1 MAAYNGEKY
10 IEEQIDSVM
19 QQKDVRIKLYI
30 RDDGSTDNTV
40 DILRKMEN
48 RYKENLHWEAG
59 KNIGYRRGF
68 LLLLKECEE
77 ADYYAFSDQ
86 DDVWD
91 PYKIS
96 RAVRMLSDRDDK
108 HVLLYAS
115 ALYLTDSNLQ
125 NRVLKKYDKSRQSLK
140 AYFLR
145 GSLSGCTF
153 VFNNT
158 LREKVN
164 KIELGEL
171 PDQSFPSHDAL
182 TAVCAYAL
190 GDVVV
195 DEQSFILHRRHENSW
210 GADGRSLIKRIKLEF
225 SMIFSRKNVASIMAG
240 KILTLYA
247 SELESGKRDFLETVK
262 NNSESM
268 KNRWKL
274 ICYPGFRAENKIM
287 NVLTYLKILIGR
299 Y

>member
-125 NRVLKKYDKSRQSLK
+125 NRVLKKYDKSRQNLK

-145 GSLSGCTF
+145 GALAGCTF
-153 VFNNT
+153 VFNNA

-164 KIELGEL
+164 RIELGEL

-182 TAVCAYAL
+182 TAICAYAL
-190 GDVVV
+190 GEVIV
-195 DEQSFILHRRHENSW
+195 DEQPFILHRRHENSW
-210 GADGRSLIKRIKLEF
+210 GADGRSLIKRIKMEF
-225 SMIFSRKNVASIMAG
+225 TRIFSRTHTLSIIADR
-240 KILTLYA
+240 ILELYDT
-247 SELESGKRDFLETVK
+247 ELESENRIFLETVA

-268 KNRWKL
+268 RSRWKL
-274 ICYPGFRAENKIM
+274 VCYPGFRVKNKIM
-287 NVLTYLKILIGR
+287 NVLTYFEILIGR